1 MAHVDWF
8 DNDLDA
14 AFVQARTRGLPVLL
28 YWGAVW
34 CPPCNRIKAAV
45 LAQGALA
52 ERALV
57 ALHVDGDAAGAQRL
71 AERLGVRSYPTFVL
85 YRPDGAEI
93 TRLPCELDGPDF
105 LAALDLALRVDLTA
119 AQALAT
125 ALAQPASMSDDGWR
139 LLAGYSWD
147 TDEDRLLQGRQLPAT
162 LSALAAACT
171 LPGAAQRL
179 SWHAL
184 HANGKD
190 ASADSVLALLAD
202 AASARAQMDLVN
214 LYAVDMVRA
223 LSEPQ
228 TPARGALTQAFAGA
242 LEAIENDATVAPV
255 DQLQA
260 LRTRVRM
267 ARMGALAPGIAAL
280 ATARVAA
287 LVALRGDAPLHHAIL
302 NTAAGMLADAGLA
315 ADAERVLLGALDTSH
330 APYYFM
336 HSLAAGAKKRG
347 DTAAMLDWYERAW
360 RTSHGS
366 TTRLQWGATAL
377 LALVDADAADTAR
390 IERLCAQMLAELGTT
405 SDAACQRNRTQLARV
420 AKKLAQLGAAPDA
433 VTGAAG
439 TLSGATAALAAFA
452 EAALA

>member
-1 MAHVDWF
+1 MAHVDWI
-8 DNDLDA
+8 DNDIDA
-14 AFVQARTRGLPVLL
+14 AFAQARARGLPVLL

-71 AERLGVRSYPTFVL
+71 AERLGVRSYPTLVL

-93 TRLPCELDGPDF
+93 TRLPCELDGPGF
-105 LAALDLALRVDLTA
+105 LAALDVGLRAGVTA

-125 ALAQPASMSDDGWR
+125 ALARPGALGDDGWR
-139 LLAGYSWD
+139 LLASYSWD
-147 TDEDRLLQGRQLPAT
+147 TDEDRLLAGRNLPAT

-171 LPGAAQRL
+171 LPEAAQRL

-184 HANGKD
+184 HAAGKD

-202 AASARAQMDLVN
+202 AGAVRVQMDLVT
-214 LYAVDMVRA
+214 LYAVDLVRA
-223 LSEPQ
+223 LSEAQ
-228 TPARGALTQAFAGA
+228 TPARAALAQAFAAA
-242 LEAIENDATVAPV
+242 LEAIENDASVAPV

-267 ARMGALAPGIAAL
+267 ARMGARAPGIAAQV
-280 ATARVAA
+280 AARVAA
-287 LVALRGDAPLHHAIL
+287 LAALRDDASLHHAIL
-302 NTAAGMLADAGLA
+302 NTAAGMLTDAGLA
-315 ADAERVLLGALDTSH
+315 ADAERVLQGALDTSH

-336 HSLAAGAKKRG
+336 HSLAASARKRG

-360 RTSHGS
+360 GDAHGS
-366 TTRLQWGATAL
+366 ATRLQWGATAL
-377 LALVDADAADTAR
+377 LALVDADGTNPAR
-390 IERLCAQMLAELGTT
+390 IERLGAHMLAELKAS

-420 AKKLAQLGAAPDA
+420 ANKLAQPDAGTGKLAAPGSA
-433 VTGAAG
+433 
-439 TLSGATAALAAFA
+439 SAALAAFA
-452 EAALA
+452 EAALAQA